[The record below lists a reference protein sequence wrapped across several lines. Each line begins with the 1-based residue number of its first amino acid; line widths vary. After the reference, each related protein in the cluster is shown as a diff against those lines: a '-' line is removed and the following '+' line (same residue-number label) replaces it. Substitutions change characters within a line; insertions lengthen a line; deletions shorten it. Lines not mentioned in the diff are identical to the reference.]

1 MVERHETGL
10 DCKFHLLYWQQNAAA
25 QSRADLNYLP
35 QHTGRIQDVFL
46 VWVGDEASEDTAYVL
61 VSGIP
66 GPSYLQLFPPHSP
79 PSLQL
84 FRFAPDWES
93 IAPTVYSVN
102 SCQPGTNLHL
112 PSLARQKAYLWP
124 AEMEWWIVAE
134 EEMAAAPFLLLLGTL
149 WVTPLFQQPIP
160 CASPPFPTSTPT
172 PLQLFRFR
180 TEWESTAPT
189 VYSVNSCQPGTNID
203 LPSLARQK
211 AYLWPAEMEW
221 WIVAEG
227 RMAAAHRD
235 PVGDASLPPRF
246 PAPKYGAEFASD
258 GVVYGGAYVSE
269 LR

>member
-1 MVERHETGL
+1 MCE
-10 DCKFHLLYWQQNAAA
+10 LLTRRTVSLVRLNRLLAASSLLALFFTTTTA
-25 QSRADLNYLP
+25 Q
-35 QHTGRIQDVFL
+35 TFL
-46 VWVGDEASEDTAYVL
+46 TSFL
-61 VSGIP
+61 H

-84 FRFAPDWES
+84 FRFASDWES

-172 PLQLFRFR
+172 PLQLFWFR